1 MNTNTN
7 EQVFDFNNAAAYIKN
22 SFSKFGD
29 SFYELLLYTKKNII
43 IVGLIAV
50 LGIAYGW
57 YQDSQDDSFTN
68 EIILKPNFGSADYLY
83 SKVELLKSK
92 LKEKDTVFLKSTGI
106 INFSKISQLELEPII
121 DPYRFMSASEKNSDY
136 FRVLINDAD
145 LETVIKNERNET
157 LFLYHKLTFVSDG
170 KINETAILPLMD
182 YLNNSEYFNQ
192 QSKLGLA
199 SKQETIKGIDSTIK
213 QIDLTLEKNIRQ
225 ESGSKTKMIYF
236 DGEEKV
242 NNIFEQK
249 SELLTEKAE
258 HLSELSALDKTIK
271 DISIVIN
278 LKAEIKVYQKR
289 VVTTP
294 LFFLFLFALFI
305 KFKRFLTYQ
314 KLKRK

>member
-136 FRVLINDAD
+136 FRVLINDTD

-182 YLNNSEYFNQ
+182 FLNNSEYFNQ
-192 QSKLGLA
+192 QSKLELA
-199 SKQETIKGIDSTIK
+199 SKQETIKGVDSTIK

-278 LKAEIKVYQKR
+278 LKTEVKAYQKR

-305 KFKRFLTYQ
+305 KFKRFLANQ
-314 KLKRK
+314 KIKRQ